1 MASEELAAKLNRR
14 NLMNEAQ
21 EGSPQLPSNNI
32 FNPYTEFKEF
42 SRKQI
47 QDFQKT
53 FNKYDVGKDK
63 YIDLMELKLMMEK
76 LGVPQTH
83 ISLKNMIR
91 EVDEDHD
98 DKISFR
104 EFLLIFRKAA
114 AGDLTEGSGLYD
126 LYKNMDEIDVDV
138 EGVQAAKNFF
148 QAKLSMLCSFR
159 LSSKQNAANL
169 NVKFVKS
176 KRKRKDLQKKL
187 KKERKLFWRR
197 QASSTKHPSDVSIV
211 NTPWV

>member
-1 MASEELAAKLNRR
+1 MATEELAAKLNRR
-14 NLMNEAQ
+14 NLINEVK
-21 EGSPQLPSNNI
+21 EGSAHLLPSNNI

-47 QDFQKT
+47 QDFQKI
-53 FNKYDVGKDK
+53 FNKYDVGNDR

-76 LGVPQTH
+76 LGAPQTH

-114 AGDLTEGSGLYD
+114 AGDLQEGSGLYD

-138 EGVQAAKNFF
+138 QGVKEAKNFF
-148 QAKLSMLCSFR
+148 QAKIEQQAETGKFEREIREEQEEKKR
-159 LSSKQNAANL
+159 LAEEA
-169 NVKFVKS
+169 
-176 KRKRKDLQKKL
+176 
-187 KKERKLFWRR
+187 KERKKAFLEK
-197 QASSTKHPSDVSIV
+197 ASIFNKAAK
-211 NTPWV
+211 